1 MQALQ
6 QLPDEPSKTRQRTC
20 ALLDGLIGSALE
32 ETEEDLR
39 SINIGQEAEETGRLE
54 NCQTRLK
61 PTTPYKRNS
70 KLEFGRN

>member
-6 QLPDEPSKTRQRTC
+6 QLPDESTKTRQRAC

-39 SINIGQEAEETGRLE
+39 SINIGQEAE
-54 NCQTRLK
+54 
-61 PTTPYKRNS
+61 
-70 KLEFGRN
+70 